1 MLRVS
6 VLEQNTE
13 ICRLDF
19 HKLGMVCADINRWLA
34 EGKRPVRVSVNLSRK
49 HLADLNLLEHL
60 MKIIDEGQT
69 PHEYVEMELTETTT
83 DVGFRDLKRIVS
95 GLQQEW
101 ICTSVDD
108 FGMGYSSLNLIREVP
123 WNVLKID
130 RCFLPSDEEEE
141 NSPTS
146 LMYKHVVAMARD
158 LGLECVT
165 EGVETAKQVEIL
177 KKNHCQ
183 VAQGFFFDRPLP
195 VEEFEKRLDR
205 QYYKPDMKD

>member
-1 MLRVS
+1 
-6 VLEQNTE
+6 
-13 ICRLDF
+13 
-19 HKLGMVCADINRWLA
+19 
-34 EGKRPVRVSVNLSRK
+34 
-49 HLADLNLLEHL
+49 
-60 MKIIDEGQT
+60 
-69 PHEYVEMELTETTT
+69 TETTT

-130 RCFLPSDEEEE
+130 RCFLPSDEDEE

-183 VAQGFFFDRPLP
+183 VAQGFFYDRPLP
-195 VEEFEKRLDR
+195 VEEFEKRLER
-205 QYYKPDMKD
+205 PYYTQDVKEQDHG